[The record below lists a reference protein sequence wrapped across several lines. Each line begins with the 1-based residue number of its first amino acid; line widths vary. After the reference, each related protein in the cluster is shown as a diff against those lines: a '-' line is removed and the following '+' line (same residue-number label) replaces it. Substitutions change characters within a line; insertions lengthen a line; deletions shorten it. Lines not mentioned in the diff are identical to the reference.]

1 MRVRMAKLI
10 IRGGNRLE
18 GTMRIFGAKN
28 SVLPILAASLLVSG
42 QSVLQNCPALSD
54 VRLASEI
61 LRQLGCAVE
70 REKDRIQIDSA
81 HADGISIPE
90 KLMREMRS
98 SIIFLGAMAAKNGRA
113 VLSAPGGCDLGP
125 RPIDLHLA
133 ALRKMGAEITEEG
146 GVLECRVNGQ
156 LHGEEIRFPFVSVG
170 ATENVLIAAA
180 TAKGITKI
188 FNAACEPEIC
198 DLAQFLVH
206 CGAKVTGAGT
216 SRITVEGVPKLHGC
230 EHRVIPDRIVA
241 ATYLFAAAVTGG
253 DVTLTDV
260 VPEHLSAVLPRL
272 QETGCELVTAGRQIR
287 VRAQGRP
294 RSLSAVLTAPYPG
307 FPTDAQAPLMAL
319 CSIADGTT
327 VFKET
332 IFQNRFRHAAELNRM
347 GAEISVEGQ
356 SAVVKGVPCLPGAR
370 VSATDL
376 RGGAALVI
384 AALFAEGETEISQVH
399 HIDRGYESME
409 YALSLLGAC
418 AVRKETWQIKEEN
431 RIIHPAFAM

>member
-1 MRVRMAKLI
+1 MAKLI

-18 GTMRIFGAKN
+18 GAMRIFGAKN

-61 LRQLGCAVE
+61 LRQLGCTVE
-70 REKDRIQIDSA
+70 REEDRIQIDSA

-90 KLMREMRS
+90 KLMCEMRS

-133 ALRKMGAEITEEG
+133 ALRKMGAAIAEESG
-146 GVLECRVNGQ
+146 ILDCRVNGR
-156 LHGEEIRFPFVSVG
+156 LHGAEIQFPFVSVG

-180 TAKGITKI
+180 TAKGTTRIL
-188 FNAACEPEIC
+188 NAACEPEIR
-198 DLAQFLVH
+198 DLAQFLIR

-216 SRITVEGVPKLHGC
+216 SRIIVEGVPKLHGC
-230 EHRVIPDRIVA
+230 EHRVIPDRIAA
-241 ATYLFAAAVTGG
+241 ATYLLAAAVTRG
-253 DVTLTDV
+253 DVTLSDV
-260 VPEHLSAVLPRL
+260 EPEHLSAILPRL
-272 QETGCELVTAGRQIR
+272 QEAGCELVTGDRQIR
-287 VRAQGRP
+287 IRAQGRP
-294 RSLSAVLTAPYPG
+294 KSLSSVLTAPYPG

-327 VFKET
+327 AFEET

-347 GAEISVEGQ
+347 GAEISVAGQ
-356 SAVVKGVPCLPGAR
+356 SAVVKGVPFLHGAR

-376 RGGAALVI
+376 RGGAALVL

-409 YALSLLGAC
+409 CALSLLGAC
-418 AVRKETWQIKEEN
+418 AVRTETWQIKEEN
-431 RIIHPAFAM
+431 RIIRPAFAM